1 METKETDKKVD
12 EFKDQL
18 HKITRDAKGKPEEI
32 NAAIGMIFDAFTPK
46 ETTDISINGRPAKLI
61 LTKKNHVN
69 IMFTDADDGEAY
81 YRSQVNFYK

>member
-1 METKETDKKVD
+1 
-12 EFKDQL
+12 
-18 HKITRDAKGKPEEI
+18 
-32 NAAIGMIFDAFTPK
+32 MIFDAFTPK